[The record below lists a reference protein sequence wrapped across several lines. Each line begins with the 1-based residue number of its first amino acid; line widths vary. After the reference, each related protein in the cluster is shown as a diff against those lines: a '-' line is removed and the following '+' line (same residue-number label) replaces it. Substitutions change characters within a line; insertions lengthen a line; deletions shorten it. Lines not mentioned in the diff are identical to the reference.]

1 MLGYELQIKRERER
15 ERELTAVGSLTLGGA
30 SSMASLG

>member
-1 MLGYELQIKRERER
+1 MGYELQIKRER